1 MLSDRT
7 LTRSVLA
14 AVVLTMSAS
23 TLAAAQQR
31 APVDLYARQQRAAP
45 VERTESAPPPPQVFV
60 DQSQDARE
68 TRENLE
74 ELIKKLPPAVGRVL
88 RTDPSLLANDSYLA
102 PYPALAAFLKQHP
115 EVRNAPGFFF
125 EHIGPM
131 EFYSPS
137 EPETRESQAIR
148 IWRDLMQFLAIGG
161 VFLTVT
167 GALIW
172 IIRTIVEHRRWSR
185 ASKVH
190 TEVHNK
196 LLDRFTANEDLLAY
210 MQTAAGRRFLES
222 APLSLDAPAR
232 PVGAPLSRI
241 LWSVQV
247 GVVLAAGGLGLLFVS
262 NRVIEEVAQP
272 LFVIGVLALTVGAGF
287 VVSAGASFLLSRRLG
302 LFDPPAPPREHI
314 ESAGH

>member
-7 LTRSVLA
+7 LTRSALA
-14 AVVLTMSAS
+14 ALVFTVSVS
-23 TLAAAQQR
+23 TQAAAQQR
-31 APVDLYARQQRAAP
+31 APVERPEPAAAP
-45 VERTESAPPPPQVFV
+45 AQVFV

-88 RTDPSLLANDSYLA
+88 RTDPSLLSNDSYLA

-115 EVRNAPGFFF
+115 EIRNSPAFFF

-137 EPETRESQAIR
+137 APETRESQAIR
-148 IWRDLMQFLAIGG
+148 IWRDLIEFLAVGG
-161 VFLTVT
+161 IFVMVT

-172 IIRTIVEHRRWSR
+172 IIRTIIEQRRWHR

-210 MQTAAGRRFLES
+210 METAAGRRFLES

-302 LFDPPAPPREHI
+302 LFDLPAPPREHI

>member
-1 MLSDRT
+1 MLFDRT

-14 AVVLTMSAS
+14 AWILTVSAS

-31 APVDLYARQQRAAP
+31 APVERPESAAAP
-45 VERTESAPPPPQVFV
+45 AQVFV

-88 RTDPSLLANDSYLA
+88 RTDPSLLSNDSYLA

-115 EVRNAPGFFF
+115 EVRNSPGFFF

-148 IWRDLMQFLAIGG
+148 IWRDLMEFLAVGG
-161 VFLTVT
+161 IFVIVT

-172 IIRTIVEHRRWSR
+172 IIRTIIEQRRWHR

-302 LFDPPAPPREHI
+302 LFEPPAPPREHV

>member
-14 AVVLTMSAS
+14 AVVFTVSTS

-31 APVDLYARQQRAAP
+31 APAELYARQQRAAP

-88 RTDPSLLANDSYLA
+88 RTDSSLLSNDSYLA

-115 EVRNAPGFFF
+115 EIRNSPGFFF

-148 IWRDLMQFLAIGG
+148 IWRDLMEFLAVGG
-161 VFLTVT
+161 IFLLVT

-172 IIRTIVEHRRWSR
+172 IIRTIVEQRRWHR

-210 MQTAAGRRFLES
+210 METAAGRRFLES

>member
-14 AVVLTMSAS
+14 AVVLTVSVS
-23 TLAAAQQR
+23 TQAAAQQR
-31 APVDLYARQQRAAP
+31 PP
-45 VERTESAPPPPQVFV
+45 VERPEPAAAPAQVFV

-88 RTDPSLLANDSYLA
+88 RTDPSLLSNDSYLA

-115 EVRNAPGFFF
+115 EIRNAPGFFF

-137 EPETRESQAIR
+137 APETRESQAIR
-148 IWRDLMQFLAIGG
+148 IWRDLIEFLAVGG
-161 VFLTVT
+161 IFVMVT

-172 IIRTIVEHRRWSR
+172 IIRTIIEQRRWHR

-210 MQTAAGRRFLES
+210 METAAGRRFLES